1 MRLHI
6 VIFRPILLEFCLPFF
21 ELNHYWRTNGGDWFY
36 ISSDTHTWCLYD
48 RTLSLKCCRSWLVYH
63 LECECAYTQRTRRRK
78 PDWQRTMVFLTLLR
92 TQLSLGGDAIDAR
105 CPPVERCWTEM
116 FLSQMLR
123 RWGMTS
129 VERLD
134 WVLFSAI
141 NIPLVQCWFC
151 ARIWRN
157 MSRAASL
164 ILGRGSCGCFMNCML
179 SLVRR
184 LHWCWDACFVSM
196 RYLCLI
202 AKLLLVT
209 SLRPNTWEYLARR
222 TKEMMILMRARW
234 TRNGAVRRHCPSVS
248 HGINAS
254 RTLDQEKW
262 NLLFFSNFY
271 WTGLKTCLQWI
282 AERISSAAIIF
293 HETRRVQT
301 RQLEQPWW
309 SDIF

>member
-157 MSRAASL
+157 MSRLRLWYLDAGLAAALWIVCCRWCDACTDAGTLVSSQWDIFVWL
-164 ILGRGSCGCFMNCML
+164 PNCC
-179 SLVRR
+179 SS
-184 LHWCWDACFVSM
+184 LHWGQ
-196 RYLCLI
+196 
-202 AKLLLVT
+202 
-209 SLRPNTWEYLARR
+209 
-222 TKEMMILMRARW
+222 ILESIW
-234 TRNGAVRRHCPSVS
+234 
-248 HGINAS
+248 
-254 RTLDQEKW
+254 
-262 NLLFFSNFY
+262 
-271 WTGLKTCLQWI
+271 
-282 AERISSAAIIF
+282 
-293 HETRRVQT
+293 
-301 RQLEQPWW
+301 LEGPKKWW
-309 SDIF
+309 SWCAHDELVMARLGVTVQAFLTVLMLRGHSIKKNEIFSSFQIFIEQASKRVYSG